1 MIDHSSDR
9 THHRLHPTLTTMVLV
24 ARQPFAVNHG
34 LTASLS
40 SHSNEWMSSI
50 VPVPNHRRPW
60 SPKSPLKGLFAGS
73 GNGAMSHPYFAQSVV
88 DLTKRSPQ
96 EVNLLYIGTASYDLA
111 RYRDIQTSAFA
122 ALGCT
127 IHSLDVAN
135 QSPLLIDLEDAVEKA
150 HIILVSGGNTLYA
163 VDRWRALGLDG
174 LLKDAAHRGVVM
186 TGGSAGC
193 ICWFDGGHSDSM
205 DPDTYRVPMLSEV
218 QQENPNA
225 GASNART
232 SAHFN
237 EGASA
242 IGNWQEG
249 LGLPHY
255 DRIQS
260 NGVPRM
266 FDFDKMMSRHSLELG
281 LGIDHFAALEING
294 EDFRILSIPGASGSV
309 PHVEDEES
317 LNVPM
322 VPGAWIKFVDEDG
335 AIQSKACP
343 SSGKIEDL
351 LQALVDPSKHIWP
364 DGRVEIC
371 RQQNPGPSTD

>member
-1 MIDHSSDR
+1 
-9 THHRLHPTLTTMVLV
+9 MVLV

-249 LGLPHY
+249 SAKEWNYIRVEGLGIFPGLVCPHY